1 MVTIQIRSPQAHLP
15 HHNDANDQDDCLNS
29 VVARKHGDDEKM
41 TPRARARAMM
51 KWINL
56 FADLE
61 GRNVC
66 AIFNKF

>member
-1 MVTIQIRSPQAHLP
+1 MP
-15 HHNDANDQDDCLNS
+15 HHNDANDQGDCLNS
-29 VVARKHGDDEKM
+29 VVACKHGDDEKM